1 MRTLSPA
8 GRAVVNDPE
17 IVDYN
22 NAYRRL
28 SDAALARSG
37 GTLSDLGRRKSANYM
52 TGTGRLAKDYL
63 GPNGE
68 LLVEDSSEDDG
79 SSSGE
84 EGQRGRKAA
93 RTFEKST
100 GDPDTPDSQRQV
112 KSLLAAA
119 EEERKSWVKLADG
132 GM

>member
-1 MRTLSPA
+1 
-8 GRAVVNDPE
+8 VVNDPE

-63 GPNGE
+63 GPDGE

-100 GDPDTPDSQRQV
+100 GDPDTTDSQRQV

-119 EEERKSWVKLADG
+119 EEERKSWVN
-132 GM
+132 